1 MRLRE
6 AGVQLAAALP
16 VAPISRQLPRMDLR
30 NHRKLA
36 VIDGKVAYAGSQNL
50 INASYGRTRCGPWV
64 DLSARFTGP
73 VVAELAAVF
82 NEDWAFETGE
92 ELPRPSIDE
101 AVALD
106 HGVPAQVVPTGP
118 SPPGDTFRRVL
129 LAAVQSARKRVI
141 LTTPYFV
148 PDEPT
153 LVALQMAADRGVDV
167 TLIVPAHP
175 DHPFTAAAG
184 RAQYGRLMQAG
195 VGIWQYQPGL
205 IHAKTTTVDDAFSI
219 LGSAN
224 LDVRS
229 FNLNFELSVM
239 LYGAE
244 VTERL
249 RAIQLK
255 YLADS
260 RRIDPEMWSKRPVV
274 KQYAERA
281 VALLSPLL

>member
-1 MRLRE
+1 
-6 AGVQLAAALP
+6 

-36 VIDGKVAYAGSQNL
+36 VIDGKIAYAGSHNM
-50 INASYGRTRCGPWV
+50 INADYGRTRCGPWV
-64 DLSARFTGP
+64 DLTARYTGP

-92 ELPRPSIDE
+92 ELPALTLDE
-101 AVALD
+101 TLPMD
-106 HGVPAQVVPTGP
+106 RGVPAQVVPTGP

-129 LAAVQSARKRVI
+129 LAAVECALERLI

-167 TLIVPAHP
+167 TLIVPQQP

-184 RAQYGRLMQAG
+184 RAQYSRLMQAG
-195 VGIWQYQPGL
+195 VSIWQFQPGL
-205 IHAKTTTVDDAFSI
+205 IHAKTTTVDNA
-219 LGSAN
+219 LAVVGSAN

-229 FNLNFELSVM
+229 FNLNFELSVL
-239 LYGAE
+239 LYGAD
-244 VTERL
+244 VTNRVRE
-249 RAIQLK
+249 IQLK
-255 YLADS
+255 YLAES
-260 RRIDPEMWSKRPVV
+260 RRIDPDVWSKRPLV